1 MKFKI
6 EFAAASDM
14 GKSRKNNE
22 DSYLIAPELELAIVA
37 DGMGG
42 HNSGEV
48 ASSLAVKVTR
58 DRYASMRQT
67 GVKPTPYNEK
77 ASLEA
82 NQLGFAVQ
90 LANSVIYEAG
100 TAGPEN
106 KGMGT
111 TLSAGILNGTKISI
125 AHIGDS
131 RIYLL
136 RGKAMQQLTEDHSLV
151 MEHFKKGLLT
161 KEQME
166 ASPLQNILTRALG
179 TQKTPAVDLV
189 ETEIEEGDRFLFCSD
204 GLFKAVKED
213 IIRQMILAQ
222 PDNARVCKEMV
233 DAANAAGGPDNV
245 TVIVGTVTKKTL
257 KENIK
262 DMFKKSYA

>member
-1 MKFKI
+1 MTFKI

-14 GKSRKNNE
+14 GKVRKNNE
-22 DSYLIAPELELAIVA
+22 DSYLLAPEFELAIVA

-42 HNSGEV
+42 HSSGEV

-58 DRYASMRQT
+58 DKYESMKLT
-67 GVKPTPYNEK
+67 GMKPNPYNDK
-77 ASLEA
+77 VSLEA

-90 LANSVIYEAG
+90 LANAVIYEAG
-100 TAGPEN
+100 SAGPEN

-111 TLSAGILNGTKISI
+111 TLSAALLNGTKLSI

-136 RGKAMQQLTEDHSLV
+136 RAGAMQQLTEDHSLV
-151 MEHFKKGLLT
+151 MEHVKKGLLT
-161 KEQME
+161 KEQAE

-179 TQKTPAVDLV
+179 TQKAPAVDLL
-189 ETEIEEGDRFLFCSD
+189 ETELELGDRLLFCTD
-204 GLFKAVKED
+204 GLFKAVKEEKL
-213 IIRQMILAQ
+213 QEMIKNQ
-222 PDNARVCKEMV
+222 PDNAKICAELVA
-233 DAANAAGGPDNV
+233 AANDNGGPDNI
-245 TVIVGTVTKKTL
+245 TVIIGSVLKKTF
-257 KENIK
+257 KETLK

>member
-1 MKFKI
+1 MIFKI
-6 EFAAASDM
+6 EFAAASDK
-14 GKSRKNNE
+14 GKVRNNNE
-22 DSYLIAPELELAIVA
+22 DSYLLEPLFGLAIVA

-58 DRYASMRQT
+58 DKYESMKRT
-67 GVKPTPYNEK
+67 GLKPNPYNDK
-77 ASLEA
+77 LTLES

-100 TAGPEN
+100 NAGAEN

-111 TLSAGILNGTKISI
+111 TLSAALLNKTRICL

-131 RIYLL
+131 RIYLW
-136 RGKAMQQLTEDHSLV
+136 RMGAMQQLTEDHSLV
-151 MEHFKKGLLT
+151 MDHVRKGLLT
-161 KEQME
+161 KEQAE

-179 TQKTPAVDLV
+179 AQKTPAVDLV
-189 ETEIEEGDRFLFCSD
+189 ETELEEGDRLLLCTD
-204 GLFKAVKED
+204 GLFKAVKEP
-213 IIRQMILAQ
+213 RLAETLQ
-222 PDNARVCKEMV
+222 AEPD
-233 DAANAAGGPDNV
+233 DAKACASLVAEANANGGPDNV
-245 TVIVGTVTKKTL
+245 TVIIGTVRKKTF
-257 KENIK
+257 KENLK